1 MLGLFGFPQMIIQ
14 IYLNSHSSVGKVNQ
28 VNLSK
33 VDLAFRF
40 DVAILG
46 VSSASWTEVCGW
58 FRLSL

>member
-14 IYLNSHSSVGKVNQ
+14 IDLNIFSSVGELNQ
-28 VNLSK
+28 VNPSK

-46 VSSASWTEVCGW
+46 ISSAS
-58 FRLSL
+58 

>member
-14 IYLNSHSSVGKVNQ
+14 IDLNSYSSVGEVNQ
-28 VNLSK
+28 VNPSK

-46 VSSASWTEVCGW
+46 ISSAS
-58 FRLSL
+58 

>member
-14 IYLNSHSSVGKVNQ
+14 IDLNSYSSVGEVNQ

-33 VDLAFRF
+33 VDLGFRF

-46 VSSASWTEVCGW
+46 VSSAS
-58 FRLSL
+58 